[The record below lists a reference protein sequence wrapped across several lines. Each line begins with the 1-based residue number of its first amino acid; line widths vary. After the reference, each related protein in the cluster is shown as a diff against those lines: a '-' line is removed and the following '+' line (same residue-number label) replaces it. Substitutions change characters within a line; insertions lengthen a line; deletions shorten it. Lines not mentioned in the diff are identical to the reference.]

1 MGLIW
6 SAAVPAAEPLTPL
19 ASLDVPGYMG
29 TWYQVA
35 WFPNRFQRQCVS
47 DTTATYKRL
56 PDGNIEVSNRCK
68 LADGRTDEAIGLARP
83 KDSSVIGD
91 NLQPAR
97 LEVSF
102 LPAALRWLPIWGS
115 YWVLQRAA
123 DGRYAVIGEPTRD
136 YLWVLSRTPSLS
148 GVDESEI
155 RSRLLQQGYDLTRW
169 QPHPQAP
176 MQAPVQ
182 VPMQVPPLMLP
193 QTPTTVTR

>member
-1 MGLIW
+1 MGLLW
-6 SAAVPAAEPLTPL
+6 SGAVHAAEPPTPL
-19 ASLDVPGYMG
+19 ASLNVPGYMG

-47 DTTATYKRL
+47 DTTATYRRL

-91 NLQPAR
+91 SLQPAR

-102 LPAALRWLPIWGS
+102 LPAALRWLPIWGG
-115 YWVLQRAA
+115 YWVLQHAA

-148 GVDESEI
+148 GDDESEI

-169 QPHPQAP
+169 QPHPQ
-176 MQAPVQ
+176 
-182 VPMQVPPLMLP
+182 
-193 QTPTTVTR
+193 TPTPATR